1 MNIYMPTFGWHW
13 ALFYR
18 WELDV
23 LDLGYIWEALF
34 LMRDVLLS
42 FGAQKFVL
50 CRAWVTWSLGMR
62 DQTNTDGW
70 DG

>member
-1 MNIYMPTFGWHW
+1 MNIYMSTFGWHW
-13 ALFYR
+13 ALFYC

-23 LDLGYIWEALF
+23 LDLGSHLGSPFSDERHA
-34 LMRDVLLS
+34 LS